1 MKKSAYE
8 MSDLVSCAE
17 LENLDIGAMDV
28 LYEDGKN
35 YLW

>member
-17 LENLDIGAMDV
+17 LENLGHWG
-28 LYEDGKN
+28 DGCII
-35 YLW
+35 